1 MSWEYSILS
10 MVSFWNKCYWHFF
23 FKAQLF
29 SFMSW
34 FVRITARLT
43 KICTNLLLTES
54 EKRWNHFKLDQRKG
68 YLIGCL
74 YLPFI
79 SKLMREFCLWVF
91 HLHNSQALLA
101 MSQPLFQL
109 CNCARFLIIFSM
121 SVFFEGKPI
130 SFNLH
135 CATSFINNA
144 AATWN
149 Q

>member
-10 MVSFWNKCYWHFF
+10 MVSIWNKCYLHYFLQSTIVQF
-23 FKAQLF
+23 HELIFKDYCQAF
-29 SFMSW
+29 K
-34 FVRITARLT
+34 VCI
-43 KICTNLLLTES
+43 NLHLNES
-54 EKRWNHFKLDQRKG
+54 EKGWNHFKLNQRKG